1 MPCYDLHQVT
11 SCRNTSMFDRME
23 LVPSTSPWV
32 SQIVLM
38 LTHVLVKSITFLNC
52 SFKITDLEDS
62 FTHIHARTHAHTRTH
77 ALTHARTH
85 AHTHTHTH
93 THTCLLYTSDA
104 ADER

>member
-1 MPCYDLHQVT
+1 
-11 SCRNTSMFDRME
+11 MFDRME

-62 FTHIHARTHAHTRTH
+62 FTHIHARTHAHTH
-77 ALTHARTH
+77 AHTRTHARTH
-85 AHTHTHTH
+85 AHKYGETVSGT
-93 THTCLLYTSDA
+93 A
-104 ADER
+104 